1 MTRVEKRGLG
11 RGLSA
16 LISPT
21 AVAIATEPEE
31 TIVPSAAAAEP
42 EPHKNK
48 DDVPGESGQVRYVE
62 IKDIL
67 NNPSQPRQTF
77 SEEELEELST
87 SIRSLGILQPVLLRR
102 MGSLFEIV
110 AGERRWRAAQR
121 AGLTTIP
128 AIVRDL
134 DDRDTLQIALVE
146 NVQRQQLNPVEE
158 ALGYDRLMHEFGY
171 TQEQVADLVGKSRA
185 SVANF
190 LRLLKLAPE
199 VLDLLKEDEI
209 SMGHAKAILSVRD
222 HSAQISLARKVV
234 AEELSVRALEL
245 LVSRVVVLDSGK
257 APASSREK
265 AAHSAPSPSAK
276 PEPVF
281 PEIVDRLRE
290 KLGTRVAIH
299 HSASGKGKIEIEYFS
314 EEDLDRLLDLISPRN
329 DYSVF

>member
-31 TIVPSAAAAEP
+31 PEIAAPLPEP

-48 DDVPGESGQVRYVE
+48 DDVEGNSGQVRYVP
-62 IKDIL
+62 IKDII
-67 NNPSQPRQTF
+67 NNPAQPRQTF
-77 SEEELEELST
+77 LEEELEELAS
-87 SIRSLGILQPVLLRR
+87 SIRTLGILQPVLLRR
-102 MGSLFEIV
+102 VGSLYEIV

-121 AGLTTIP
+121 AGLTSVP
-128 AIVRDL
+128 AIVREL

-158 ALGYDRLMHEFGY
+158 ALGYDRLMHEFAY

-185 SVANF
+185 SIANF

-199 VLDLLKEDEI
+199 VLELLKDDEI

-222 HSAQISLARKVV
+222 HSAQVSLARKVV

-257 APASSREK
+257 APLSSREK
-265 AAHSAPSPSAK
+265 AMQSAPPPPAK
-276 PEPVF
+276 SEAPF

-290 KLGTRVAIH
+290 KLGTRVSIH
-299 HSASGKGKIEIEYFS
+299 HSNSGKGKIEIEYFS
-314 EEDLDRLLDLISPRN
+314 EEDLDRLLELLSPRN